1 MSHAKK
7 IIKSFIVEK
16 EYTDNDAIKDYQRM
30 ISKDKERIIALK
42 KDIKDDQEMIKDKT
56 QKMND
61 AEDADLK
68 KRYAANIE
76 KIKARIK
83 ATEASIKEWQEDI
96 KMKEKKLADAKSDLS
111 KKESLSEE
119 KDPKIKKMEDEVKKL
134 KDIKDDAYEKMMK
147 EKEKYGSSDAWF
159 HQDIVSY
166 RKLHDAHS
174 DANAKWDKA
183 YFKLQKMKGNR

>member
-7 IIKSFIVEK
+7 IIKSFISEK
-16 EYTDNDAIKDYQRM
+16 EYTDSDAIKDFQKM
-30 ISKDKERIIALK
+30 ISKQKGRIPLLK
-42 KDIKDDQEMIKDKT
+42 KDIKSDQDMIKDKA

-61 AEDADLK
+61 TDDADLK

-76 KIKARIK
+76 RIKARIK
-83 ATEASIKEWQEDI
+83 ETEAIIKEVQADV
-96 KMKEKKLADAKSDLS
+96 KEKEAKLADAKSDIS

-134 KDIKDDAYEKMMK
+134 KEIKDDAFEKMMK

-174 DANAKWDKA
+174 DANDKWDKA